1 MSDMKALYE
10 KVAKD
15 ATLQDRF
22 NQVLIES
29 KQAGQEKTEEKL
41 IAFAKDAGFEITLSE
56 LQDFFSGLEEPSQ
69 GELSEAELDIV
80 AGGKSTSE
88 TAQAIALSITI
99 IGCVI
104 MRSVNQNSTEGY
116 CEI

>member
-1 MSDMKALYE
+1 M
-10 KVAKD
+10 
-15 ATLQDRF
+15 QDRF

-69 GELSEAELDIV
+69 AELSEAELDMV
-80 AGGKSTSE
+80 AGGKLTSE
-88 TAQAIALSITI
+88 AIQTVAISLTV

-104 MRSVNQNSTEGY
+104 MRSINQNSSEGY

>member
-1 MSDMKALYE
+1 MSQMKDLYE
-10 KVAKD
+10 KVSKD
-15 ATLQDRF
+15 TLLLMQFGQILGD
-22 NQVLIES
+22 S
-29 KQAGQEKTEEKL
+29 KQDGLDKTEEKL
-41 IAFAKDAGFEITLSE
+41 IAFAKDAGFEITLAE
-56 LQDFFSGLEEPSQ
+56 MQEFFSGLSEQSQ
-69 GELSEAELDIV
+69 GELSEVELDIV